1 MIKLVVRLVAHK
13 DPLSDFILATIGG
26 TVAHA
31 ELIFRGGIVI
41 GAYAMGGVCIRSLD
55 YDGGIYNNEVLVS
68 LDADDDMAAK
78 AEHYAR
84 ACIGEPYDFTG
95 LLEFA
100 KVAIHGHREHHV
112 FCSAFVDDVLRG
124 CNFFARPLPVPA
136 RNINPRMLH
145 QMLFVLRN
153 IRVVERSDPDFIE
166 YISAPPA
173 MKDQK

>member
-1 MIKLVVRLVAHK
+1 MINLIIRLVTHP
-13 DPLSDFILATIGG
+13 DPLSDAILMTIGG

-31 ELIFRGGIVI
+31 ELILRGGTTV
-41 GAYAMGGVCIRSLD
+41 GAFALGGVQERPWD
-55 YDGGIYNNEVLVS
+55 YDSGIFRKEILVA
-68 LDADDDMAAK
+68 LDVDADMAAK

-100 KVAIHGHREHHV
+100 QIKIPGHIPHHV

-124 CNFFARPLPVPA
+124 CEFFERPLPIPA
-136 RNINPRMLH
+136 RDINPRMLH

-153 IRVVERSDPDFIE
+153 LRIVTRDDPEFVEYVSPKAE
-166 YISAPPA
+166 
-173 MKDQK
+173 